1 MAIMSESTHN
11 TIDPIEFLWNKK
23 KSIIVSA
30 FIAGVVSIV
39 VSLIIEEKF
48 ESSVTLYPAKSSS
61 VTFNEVITEDQSVSK
76 FGEEEEAEQML
87 QILESGN
94 IRSKIVSKYDLLHHY
109 EIDVNGKYVNTDL
122 NKTYYENIS
131 FKRNN
136 NGAVIITV
144 MDKSPDTA
152 ALIANDIASLYDSTK
167 NAMIHERAMTDFII
181 KKEKLNKLK
190 IDMQNLRDTMSSL
203 TSIGVVTDDAYQAL
217 TEAYINAKNPDVKK
231 RFQNKIEMTDKYGS
245 VLKSFQ
251 VKVEFLSERLATM
264 ETSYEQAESDAH
276 SFLSHKFIVEKAYPA
291 EKKSYPVRWLIVV
304 MSTASIA
311 LLTIIG
317 LVLKERLSQ
326 LKK

>member
-1 MAIMSESTHN
+1 MSNPTHN
-11 TIDPIEFLWNKK
+11 TLYLIEFLWKKK
-23 KSIIVSA
+23 KSIITA
-30 FIAGVVSIV
+30 GIIAGVISII
-39 VSLIIEEKF
+39 VSLIIQEKF

-61 VTFNEVITEDQSVSK
+61 VTNEVITEDQSVSK

-94 IRSKIVSKYDLLHHY
+94 IRSKIISKYDLLNHY
-109 EIDVNGKYVNTDL
+109 EIDVTGKYVNTDL

-264 ETSYEQAESDAH
+264 ETSYEQAESDAN
-276 SFLSHKFIVEKAYPA
+276 SFLSHKFIVEKAFPA

-304 MSTASIA
+304 MSTASVV
-311 LLTIIG
+311 LLTILG
-317 LVLKERLSQ
+317 LIIKQRITELRS
-326 LKK
+326 

>member
-11 TIDPIEFLWNKK
+11 TIDLIEFLWNKK

-30 FIAGVVSIV
+30 FIAGIVSIV

-94 IRSKIVSKYDLLHHY
+94 IRSKIISKYDLLHHY

-181 KKEKLNKLK
+181 KKEN
-190 IDMQNLRDTMSSL
+190 S
-203 TSIGVVTDDAYQAL
+203 TS
-217 TEAYINAKNPDVKK
+217 
-231 RFQNKIEMTDKYGS
+231 
-245 VLKSFQ
+245 
-251 VKVEFLSERLATM
+251 
-264 ETSYEQAESDAH
+264 
-276 SFLSHKFIVEKAYPA
+276 
-291 EKKSYPVRWLIVV
+291 
-304 MSTASIA
+304 
-311 LLTIIG
+311 
-317 LVLKERLSQ
+317 
-326 LKK
+326 

>member
-1 MAIMSESTHN
+1 MSESTHN
-11 TIDPIEFLWNKK
+11 TIDLIEFLWNKK

-217 TEAYINAKNPDVKK
+217 TEAYINAKNTDVKK

-264 ETSYEQAESDAH
+264 ETSYEQAESDAN